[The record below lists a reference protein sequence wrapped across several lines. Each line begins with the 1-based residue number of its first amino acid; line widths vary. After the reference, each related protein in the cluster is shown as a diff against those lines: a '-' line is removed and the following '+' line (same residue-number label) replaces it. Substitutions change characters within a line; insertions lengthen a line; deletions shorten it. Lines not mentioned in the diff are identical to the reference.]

1 MPEDR
6 VFLDT
11 NILIYAHDISAGKK
25 YEQAQKIIMD
35 LWQSGLGLLSVQV
48 LQEFFVSVTSKIPN
62 PLDTESAK
70 DIVKDLLRWDM
81 VINDKESILSAIDL
95 HRHYK
100 YSFWDSMI
108 IQAAIKGNAAMLLS
122 EDFSHGQTINGLQ
135 IKNPFV

>member
-6 VFLDT
+6 AFLDT

-25 YEQAQKIIMD
+25 YEQAQKIVMD
-35 LWQSGLGLLSVQV
+35 LWQSGLGVLSVQV
-48 LQEFFVSVTSKIPN
+48 LQEFFVSVTSKIPK
-62 PLDTESAK
+62 PLDTESARE
-70 DIVKDLLRWDM
+70 IVKDLIRWDI

-95 HRHYK
+95 HRHYE

-108 IQAAIKGNAAMLLS
+108 IQAAIKGNAAVLLS
-122 EDFSHGQTINGLQ
+122 EYFSHGQTINGLQ